1 MTTEATEATETTA
14 PAASTTSTSEAPA
27 SDVAKTVARL
37 RQTFAT
43 GKTRSLPWRKEQL
56 RALQRLM
63 VENETKIADALE
75 KDLGRSPFEAWLAD
89 VASTSGEAAYA
100 AKSVSKWAKR
110 RHRLLELSQLP
121 GRGWVEYEPYGT
133 VLIIGAWNFPFTLT
147 LGPAVGAIAAGN
159 TVVIKPSEVTPAS
172 SALMAELVPRY
183 LDNDAIAVI
192 EGDGAVSQELIAQG
206 FDHLLFTGG
215 TEIGRKVYESAASH
229 LTPVT
234 LELGGKSPVIVSA
247 DADIKVAAKRIAW
260 TKLIN
265 SGQICIAPDYVLV
278 EAPIRDKLIDEL
290 KKAVT
295 GFEAEN
301 ATGGKRIVNE
311 RHFNRL
317 TVALAATKGEVAIGG
332 GSDASSLNIQ
342 PTVVVDPS
350 TDEPLMTDEIFG
362 PILPVLTV
370 QNLDEAIEFVNARP
384 KPLAAYLFTKSK
396 SVRERVI
403 KEVPAGGMLINH
415 LLFHFATHK
424 LPFGGVGPS
433 GLGAYHGKF
442 GFEEFSHRKS
452 VLTKPTRPD
461 IASFIYPPYTETA
474 WKLARRLF

>member
-1 MTTEATEATETTA
+1 VTTETTA
-14 PAASTTSTSEAPA
+14 TAATGNASSAP
-27 SDVAKTVARL
+27 DVATTVARL
-37 RQTFAT
+37 RKTFAT
-43 GKTRSLPWRKEQL
+43 GKTRSIEWRKEQL
-56 RALQRLM
+56 RALKRLM
-63 VENETKIADALE
+63 VENETKISDALE

-89 VASTSGEAAYA
+89 VASTAGECEYA
-100 AKSVSKWAKR
+100 AKNVGKWTKR
-110 RHRLLELSQLP
+110 RHRMLEMSQLP

-133 VLIIGAWNFPFTLT
+133 VLIIGAWNFPFALT

-159 TVVIKPSEVTPAS
+159 TVVLKPSEVAPAS

-215 TEIGRKVYESAASH
+215 TEIGRKVYEGAASQ

-247 DADIKVAAKRIAW
+247 DADVEVAAKRIAW

-265 SGQICIAPDYVLV
+265 SGQICIAPDYVLA
-278 EAPIRDKLIDEL
+278 EAPIRDKLIDEI

-295 GFEAEN
+295 GFEAQN
-301 ATGGKRIVNE
+301 AEGGKRIVNE

-317 TVALAATKGEVAIGG
+317 TTALAATKGEVAIGG
-332 GSDASSLNIQ
+332 GSDASNLNIQ
-342 PTVVVDPS
+342 PTVVVDPAV
-350 TDEPLMTDEIFG
+350 DEPLMTDEIFG
-362 PILPVLTV
+362 PILPVVTV
-370 QNLDEAIEFVNARP
+370 QNISEAIEFVNSRP
-384 KPLAAYLFTKSK
+384 KPLAAYLFTKAK
-396 SVRERVI
+396 AVRERVI
-403 KEVPAGGMLINH
+403 KEVPAGGMVINH
-415 LLFHFATHK
+415 LMFHFATHK

-433 GLGAYHGKF
+433 GLGAYHGKY

-461 IASFIYPPYTETA
+461 LASFIYPPYTEKA